1 MNKNNYL
8 NYIREAILLH
18 LSALFRQDLIKHNF
32 VYKPEGALNGLR
44 FYLEIPS
51 KHKTAVI
58 KKINELKGQTKMRF
72 NSE

>member
-8 NYIREAILLH
+8 YYIRSAILLH
-18 LSALFRQDLIKHNF
+18 LSAIFKQELIKQNF
-32 VYKPEGALNGLR
+32 VYKPEGALSGLR

-51 KHKTAVI
+51 KHKPAVI